1 LYDIWDKNYEVEVE
15 IIEKA
20 RELEDRG
27 EFHEAI
33 DLLEDYIEKIKVKRS
48 GHTGFYQG
56 YT

>member
-33 DLLEDYIEKIKVKRS
+33 DLLED
-48 GHTGFYQG
+48 
-56 YT
+56 